1 MFKGPLDVGHTPVG
15 QVPPSPSTV
24 AQYSLFQSGWNVSL
38 TSAALAHPGTLHL
51 PRSYLCEKND
61 SFIRDK
67 YNHGVACLSGSS
79 QGEGVASD
87 TPRVLC
93 GGNRVILP
101 IPILPCETCETRLI
115 AKMSF
120 ICMRTKS
127 HFHINGFAFSLAR

>member
-1 MFKGPLDVGHTPVG
+1 MAG
-15 QVPPSPSTV
+15 
-24 AQYSLFQSGWNVSL
+24 
-38 TSAALAHPGTLHL
+38 
-51 PRSYLCEKND
+51 ND

-67 YNHGVACLSGSS
+67 FNHGVTCLSGSR
-79 QGEGVASD
+79 QAEGVASD
-87 TPRVLC
+87 TAKGFS

-101 IPILPCETCETRLI
+101 IPILPCETCETRLS